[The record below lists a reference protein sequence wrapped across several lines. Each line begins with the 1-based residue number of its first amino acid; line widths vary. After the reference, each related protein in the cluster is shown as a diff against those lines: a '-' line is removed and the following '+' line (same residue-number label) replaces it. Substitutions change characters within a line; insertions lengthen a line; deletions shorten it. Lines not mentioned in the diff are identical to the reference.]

1 MKKLDFYP
9 TSDIDE
15 LAWPEENYDL
25 SIDSPALLFFTDF
38 QKNKPLVID
47 STTPV
52 LKVKELMQKEHV
64 RLKLVTDDKKHFTGV
79 ISSDDLIERK
89 IVQKVSEGI
98 ERHEIIVSELMIPK
112 KNLKALDWLDIS
124 KTTTSISDVIT
135 ALQNNGERHCL
146 VLDRENHKIRGIF
159 SASDISRML
168 RLDIDIQEKTS
179 FSKVFTATL

>member
-9 TSDIDE
+9 TTNIDE

-25 SIDSPALLFFTDF
+25 TIDSSALLFFTDF
-38 QKNKPLVID
+38 QNNKPLVVE
-47 STTPV
+47 SSSPV

-64 RLKLVTDDKKHFTGV
+64 RLKFVVDEKEHFIGV
-79 ISSDDLIERK
+79 VSSDDIIERK
-89 IVQKVSEGI
+89 IVQKVSEGL
-98 ERHEIIVSELMIPK
+98 ERAEIVVADLMTPK
-112 KNLKALDWLDIS
+112 KNLKALDWQDIS
-124 KTTTSISDVIT
+124 KATISDVIT

-159 SASDISRML
+159 SASDISRRL
-168 RLDIDIQEKTS
+168 RLNIDIQEKTS